1 MKAKFLLIGI
11 GIGIIITAL
20 VLFVTFKTGGYVKES
35 EAATTQQSADNK
47 ATTES
52 TTEIADKETT
62 TEKTTETTT
71 EETTTE
77 TTTEET
83 TTEKTTETTTEETTT
98 EKTTETTTEETT
110 TKETTETTTEETT
123 ETTTEK
129 TTEDDKPG
137 TIKITVKPGMS
148 SEDVARL
155 LADAGVVDDAVKFD
169 SFLCSKG
176 YDMKINVGDF
186 TFKKNMS
193 YEEAARVLIK

>member
-71 EETTTE
+71 EET
-77 TTTEET
+77 
-83 TTEKTTETTTEETTT
+83 
-98 EKTTETTTEETT
+98 
-110 TKETTETTTEETT
+110 
-123 ETTTEK
+123 
-129 TTEDDKPG
+129 
-137 TIKITVKPGMS
+137 
-148 SEDVARL
+148 R
-155 LADAGVVDDAVKFD
+155 KFD
-169 SFLCSKG
+169 TLEEGIKG
-176 YDMKINVGDF
+176 YIDI
-186 TFKKNMS
+186 
-193 YEEAARVLIK
+193 